1 MDFPSADTLFLKRE
15 FELCK
20 SEFIAKSDK
29 LFLNCLC
36 HRNSLILTIHP
47 YIIFLLACCVDTFL
61 SRSLLGASQVSQ
73 DITACFLEMP
83 LHP

>member
-47 YIIFLLACCVDTFL
+47 YIIFLLACCKSSVTPSVVRRDALFMH
-61 SRSLLGASQVSQ
+61 SV
-73 DITACFLEMP
+73 
-83 LHP
+83 

>member
-47 YIIFLLACCVDTFL
+47 YIIFLLACCVYVPVQEP
-61 SRSLLGASQVSQ
+61 SRSLSGLAGYHRMFS
-73 DITACFLEMP
+73 
-83 LHP
+83 